1 MQDMEDKDLETLF
14 HQTRASD
21 QRSAT
26 SFDRDWEAARSRLV
40 PGRRASLRNAI
51 AAASIIV
58 IVIAVAV
65 AVRVAGRRSTIPQ
78 QSARS
83 QGLDQAPQGR
93 PPGLT
98 DDTTA
103 ARTPPLRGNSDSV
116 SAPGGIG
123 SPKRRVR
130 HQYVRL
136 ATHEDRELLSAWR
149 SPTEFLLKSPADDLL
164 KVVPN
169 IQDSMVRIDSK

>member
-21 QRSAT
+21 QWSAT

-40 PGRRASLRNAI
+40 LGRRASLRYAI
-51 AAASIIV
+51 AAACIIV

-65 AVRVAGRRSTIPQ
+65 AVRVAGSRSTLPQ
-78 QSARS
+78 QSARG
-83 QGLDQAPQGR
+83 QGQAPQGR

-169 IQDSMVRIDSK
+169 IQDSMVRIDSR